1 MSLKAYRVVYALRLV
16 ERRALDVR
24 NWTVLVVEPNKYEGQ
39 IILDLLRNAG
49 CDKVKVVTDQNAAFD
64 LLEVYNANVVI
75 ASFEMAPLDGAGWT
89 RAYRRNKK
97 LPGRKQAIFITSG
110 AFSLAMAEQCRHA
123 GANALIGKP
132 ISAKVLMATINK
144 VLGKPREFIDAE
156 GYVGPCR
163 RAGIVTAGAPKARRK
178 ADDAAAFV
186 DPKTVQ
192 TVVDQLV
199 AAAVAYAAD
208 ANKLEGCEVALRQV
222 QAYAVNA
229 GDGPLMRACAA
240 FALQLSSAKGLRPEA
255 VRAALEVCVNGVV
268 KLVSLG
274 ADQAS
279 RREEIAEGVRQAV
292 GKASMQ
298 RAA

>member
-1 MSLKAYRVVYALRLV
+1 
-16 ERRALDVR
+16 LDVR

-49 CDKVKVVTDQNAAFD
+49 CDKVRVVMDQAAALD

-75 ASFEMAPLDGAGWT
+75 ASFEMTPLDGAGWT

-132 ISAKVLMATINK
+132 ISAKVLIATINK
-144 VLGKPREFIDAE
+144 VLSKPREFIDAE

-178 ADDAAAFV
+178 ADDGAAFV

-192 TVVDQLV
+192 TVVDNLV

-208 ANKLEGCEVALRQV
+208 ANKLEGCESALRQV

-240 FALQLSSAKGLRPEA
+240 FGLQLSSAKGLRPEA
-255 VRAALEVCVNGVV
+255 VRASLEVCVNGVV

-274 ADQAS
+274 ADQAA

-292 GKASMQ
+292 GKAAMQ

>member
-1 MSLKAYRVVYALRLV
+1 MNVKS
-16 ERRALDVR
+16 
-24 NWTVLVVEPNKYEGQ
+24 WTVCVIEPNKFEGQ

-49 CDKVKVVTDQNAAFD
+49 VDRVKVCTEQDAAND

-75 ASFEMAPLDGAGWT
+75 ASFEMGPLDGAAWT
-89 RAYRRNKK
+89 RAYRRNKR

-110 AFSLAMAEQCRHA
+110 AFSLSMAEECRHA

-132 ISAKVLMATINK
+132 ISAKVLLATITK

-163 RAGIVTAGAPKARRK
+163 RAGIVTAGAPKKRRK
-178 ADDAAAFV
+178 ADDSVVTAA
-186 DPKTVQ
+186 DMKTLK
-192 TVVDQLV
+192 TVVDALV
-199 AAAVAYAAD
+199 AAAAAYAAD
-208 ANKLEGCEVALRQV
+208 SNKLEGCELALRQV

-255 VRAALEVCVNGVV
+255 VRSALEVCVNGVV

-274 ADQAS
+274 PEQAA

-292 GKASMQ
+292 GKAAMQ

>member
-1 MSLKAYRVVYALRLV
+1 MKS
-16 ERRALDVR
+16 
-24 NWTVLVVEPNKYEGQ
+24 WTVCVIEPNKFEGQ

-49 CDKVKVVTDQNAAFD
+49 VDRVKVCTEQDAAND
-64 LLEVYNANVVI
+64 LLEIYNANVVI
-75 ASFEMAPLDGAGWT
+75 ASFEMGPLDGAAWT
-89 RAYRRNKK
+89 RAYRRNKR

-110 AFSLAMAEQCRHA
+110 AFSLSMAEECRHA

-132 ISAKVLMATINK
+132 ISAKVLLATITK
-144 VLGKPREFIDAE
+144 VLGKPREFIDAQ

-163 RAGIVTAGAPKARRK
+163 RAGIVTAGAPKKRRK
-178 ADDAAAFV
+178 ADDSVVTAA
-186 DPKTVQ
+186 DMKTLK
-192 TVVDQLV
+192 TVVDALV
-199 AAAVAYAAD
+199 AAAAAYAAD
-208 ANKLEGCEVALRQV
+208 SNKLEGCELALRQV

-255 VRAALEVCVNGVV
+255 VRSALEVCVNGVV

-274 ADQAS
+274 PEQAA

-292 GKASMQ
+292 GKAAMQ

>member
-1 MSLKAYRVVYALRLV
+1 MDMKS
-16 ERRALDVR
+16 
-24 NWTVLVVEPNKYEGQ
+24 WTVCVIEPNKFEGQ

-49 CDKVKVVTDQNAAFD
+49 VDRVKVCVDQDAAND

-75 ASFEMAPLDGAGWT
+75 ASFEMGPLDGAAWT

-110 AFSLAMAEQCRHA
+110 AFSLSMAEECRHA

-132 ISAKVLMATINK
+132 ISTKVLLATITK
-144 VLGKPREFIDAE
+144 VLSKPREFIDAA

-163 RAGIVTAGAPKARRK
+163 RAGIVTAGAPKRRRK
-178 ADDAAAFV
+178 ADDGAVSAV
-186 DPKTVQ
+186 DAKTLQ
-192 TVVDQLV
+192 TVVDALV
-199 AAAVAYAAD
+199 AAAAVYAAD
-208 ANKLEGCEVALRQV
+208 ANKLEGCECALRQV

-255 VRAALEVCVNGVV
+255 VRASLEVCVNGVV

-274 ADQAS
+274 AEQAP

>member
-1 MSLKAYRVVYALRLV
+1 MNNLKT
-16 ERRALDVR
+16 
-24 NWTVLVVEPNKYEGQ
+24 WTVLVVEPNKFEGQ

-49 CDKVKVVTDQNAAFD
+49 VDKVKVCMDQAAAID
-64 LLEVYNANVVI
+64 LLEVYPANVVI
-75 ASFEMAPLDGAGWT
+75 ASFEMLPMDGAAWT
-89 RAYRRNKK
+89 RAYRRNHK

-110 AFSLAMAEQCRHA
+110 AFSLAMAEECRHA

-132 ISAKVLMATINK
+132 ISAKVLTATISK
-144 VLGKPREFIDAE
+144 VLGKPREFIDAA

-163 RAGIVTAGAPKARRK
+163 RAGIVTAGAPKQRRK
-178 ADDAAAFV
+178 ADDSATSMDAKTLQSVVDALVQAAA
-186 DPKTVQ
+186 
-192 TVVDQLV
+192 
-199 AAAVAYAAD
+199 AYAMD
-208 ANKLEGCEVALRQV
+208 ANKLDGCESALRQV
-222 QAYAVNA
+222 QAYAVNS

-240 FALQLSSAKGLRPEA
+240 FALQLSSAKGLRVEA
-255 VRAALEVCVNGVV
+255 VRASLEVCVNGVV

-274 ADQAS
+274 ADQAA

>member
-1 MSLKAYRVVYALRLV
+1 MNVKS
-16 ERRALDVR
+16 
-24 NWTVLVVEPNKYEGQ
+24 WTVCVIEPNKFEGQ

-49 CDKVKVVTDQNAAFD
+49 VDRVKVCTEQDAAND

-75 ASFEMAPLDGAGWT
+75 ASFEMAPLDGAAWT
-89 RAYRRNKK
+89 RAYRRNKR

-110 AFSLAMAEQCRHA
+110 AFSLSMAEECRHA

-132 ISAKVLMATINK
+132 ISAKVLLATITK

-163 RAGIVTAGAPKARRK
+163 RAGIVTAGAPKKRRK
-178 ADDAAAFV
+178 ADDSVVTAA
-186 DPKTVQ
+186 DMKTLK
-192 TVVDQLV
+192 TVVDALV
-199 AAAVAYAAD
+199 AAAAAYAAD
-208 ANKLEGCEVALRQV
+208 SNKLAGCELALRQV

-255 VRAALEVCVNGVV
+255 VRSALEVCVNGVV

-274 ADQAS
+274 PEQAA

-292 GKASMQ
+292 GKAAMQ

>member
-1 MSLKAYRVVYALRLV
+1 MDLKS
-16 ERRALDVR
+16 
-24 NWTVLVVEPNKYEGQ
+24 WTVLVIEPNKFESQ

-49 CDKVKVVTDQNAAFD
+49 VEKVRVCNDQAAALD
-64 LLEVYNANVVI
+64 LLEVYPANVVV
-75 ASFEMAPLDGAGWT
+75 ASFEMGPLDGAAWT
-89 RAYRRNKK
+89 RVYRRNQK

-132 ISAKVLMATINK
+132 ISTKVLLATINK
-144 VLGKPREFIDAE
+144 VLSKPREFIDAQ

-163 RAGIVTAGAPKARRK
+163 RAGIVTAGAPRKRRK
-178 ADDAAAFV
+178 ADDSVTV
-186 DPKTVQ
+186 DPKTLQ
-192 TVVDQLV
+192 TVVDGLV
-199 AAAVAYAAD
+199 AAAAAYALDASKAD
-208 ANKLEGCEVALRQV
+208 GCEAALRQV
-222 QAYAVNA
+222 QAYAVNS

-255 VRAALEVCVNGVV
+255 VRASLEVCVSGVV

-274 ADQAS
+274 ADQTE